1 MHIAMA
7 ILAQQP
13 AKGLYLLGALA
24 FEATRFPIYLVRY
37 LLRYGRQHPEWT
49 LRQSLLTH
57 VAAAVIRHLATIQHR
72 TPLPLQAGAEGERFT
87 TIKPAAATA
96 YTGPLRGNAD
106 VAPVEIGAT
115 WYPAAL
121 HAGSTTADVC
131 VLLHIHGGA
140 YVMGDGRTRDSGFMA
155 QTLLRHTNA
164 THLLFPQYRLS
175 TLPASAT
182 SNPFPAGL
190 QDSLTAYLY
199 LVNDLAIAP
208 KHIILSGDSAGG
220 NMLIALLRYISEYG
234 ADLGISSPSAAL
246 LWSPWIDPADT
257 SGSYVHDN
265 DHYATDYISPPFT
278 AWGSAAYAGLAGLE
292 TLKQAYISHKHRAFQ
307 TPTPLFVNTGGGE
320 LLYYDNIEWAEM
332 MDKAGNEVKL
342 DVEPIVP
349 HDILAL
355 GNRLGFEKEAN
366 HCAKRVGQWLR
377 EVRE

>member
-220 NMLIALLRYISEYG
+220 NISHHISVRHGSGRLPLGPLRLAGCVMLWPYFGGEEPSPSEAASPPGDPMGTALFNQMWRLALPAG
-234 ADLGISSPSAAL
+234 ATKDHPAANPFAPGSVPFGDLGDTFPPVLVLDPDQDALHDRVADYVARLRAAGK
-246 LWSPWIDPADT
+246 AVEFVVFR
-257 SGSYVHDN
+257 GQEH
-265 DHYATDYISPPFT
+265 
-278 AWGSAAYAGLAGLE
+278 
-292 TLKQAYISHKHRAFQ
+292 AF
-307 TPTPLFVNTGGGE
+307 F
-320 LLYYDNIEWAEM
+320 
-332 MDKAGNEVKL
+332 
-342 DVEPIVP
+342 
-349 HDILAL
+349 
-355 GNRLGFEKEAN
+355 
-366 HCAKRVGQWLR
+366 
-377 EVRE
+377 VREPCGEASDELIRVVRRFVHGG